1 MKYGFTTTASTV
13 VLGCTLALTSPAM
26 ADIED
31 AKKLIE
37 QYSQLPVFEAP
48 GPAFDAKACMADKK
62 MFVIPL
68 TNANPFNAAISQGFV
83 DAAGIV
89 GFELRDWETQMDPA
103 GWIQG
108 INTAVAEKFDLIDM
122 QGGLPPEFLVPQI
135 TEARGA
141 GVKVTATHNYDASTQ
156 QIPDFLDSAA
166 NTDYVTVGK
175 IIAAW
180 AIAKTD
186 GKVNALVL
194 GPDEITPTAP
204 LRDAIINYLKE
215 NCPDCKST
223 YINVPV
229 NDWATKTQPAVQNA
243 LLADSSIN
251 YVLPVYDSLSQF
263 IVPAIQIANSKAKI
277 VSYNGTPFVLD
288 MMRDGDIV
296 EMNVGESLGWV
307 GMAGTDAN
315 MRLLCGLDPVTKLNT
330 PAYIFTDE
338 NVETAGVPATFN
350 DGYGDVH
357 IEGFKALWGI
367 K

>member
-1 MKYGFTTTASTV
+1 M
-13 VLGCTLALTSPAM
+13 
-26 ADIED
+26 
-31 AKKLIE
+31 KKLF
-37 QYSQLPVFEAP
+37 LPALGAALMFAPAAHADMDAAKALIDKHSKLPTFEAP

-83 DAAGIV
+83 DAAAMV

-108 INTAVAEKFDLIDM
+108 INTAVAEGFDLIDM

-135 TEARGA
+135 TEARSN
-141 GVKVTATHNYDASTQ
+141 GVKVTATHNYDATTQ
-156 QIPDFLDSAA
+156 QIPEFLDSAA

-180 AIAKTD
+180 AMVQTD

-204 LRDAIINYLKE
+204 LRDAIINYLKD
-215 NCPDCKST
+215 NCPDCKT
-223 YINVPV
+223 QYINVPV

-243 LLADSSIN
+243 LLADPTIN
-251 YVLPVYDSLSQF
+251 YVLPVYDSMSQF
-263 IVPAIQIANSKAKI
+263 IVPAIQIANSDAKI

-315 MRLLCGLDPVTKLNT
+315 MRLLCGLDPVTVLNT
-330 PAYIFTDE
+330 PAFIFTDE
-338 NVETAGVPATFN
+338 NVATAGNPATFN

-357 IEGFKALWGI
+357 KAGFAKLWGLE
-367 K
+367 

>member
-1 MKYGFTTTASTV
+1 MKTAV
-13 VLGCTLALTSPAM
+13 PALGLALLATPAL
-26 ADIED
+26 ADLD
-31 AKKLIE
+31 AARALVE
-37 QYSQLPVFEAP
+37 EYSQLPTFEPP
-48 GPAFDAKACMADKK
+48 GEPFDARACMADKK

-83 DAAGIV
+83 EAAEMV

-108 INTAVAEKFDLIDM
+108 INTAVAEGFDLIDL
-122 QGGLPPEFLVPQI
+122 QGGLPPEFVQPQVM
-135 TEARGA
+135 EARDA
-141 GVKVTATHNYDASTQ
+141 GVKVTATHNWDATTQ
-156 QIPDFLDSAA
+156 TPPEFMDGAA
-166 NTDYVTVGK
+166 NTDYVTIGK

-180 AIAKTD
+180 AMVQTE
-186 GKVNALVL
+186 GQVNALVL

-204 LRDAIINYLKE
+204 IRDAVIGYLE
-215 NCPDCKST
+215 DNCPDCRTT

-229 NDWATKTQPAVQNA
+229 NDWATQGQPAVQNA
-243 LLADSSIN
+243 LLADPSIN
-251 YVLPVYDSLSQF
+251 YVLPVYDSMSQF
-263 IVPAIQIANSKAKI
+263 IVPAIQIAGSDAKI
-277 VSYNGTPFVLD
+277 ASYNGTPFVLD
-288 MMRDGDIV
+288 MMREGDIV

-338 NVETAGVPATFN
+338 NVESAGNPATFN

-357 IEGFKALWGI
+357 IEGFRKLWQLD
-367 K
+367 

>member
-1 MKYGFTTTASTV
+1 MKTLKPIAVATFAVAISASTFNAQA
-13 VLGCTLALTSPAM
+13 GM
-26 ADIED
+26 DE
-31 AKKLIE
+31 AKALIE
-37 QYSQLPVFEAP
+37 KHSQLPTFEAP
-48 GPAFDAKACMADKK
+48 GEAFDAKACMADKK

-83 DAAGIV
+83 DAAEIV

-108 INTAVAEKFDLIDM
+108 VNTAVAEKFDLIDM

-135 TEARGA
+135 TEARDA
-141 GVKVTATHNYDASTQ
+141 GLKVTATHNYDASTQ
-156 QIPDFLDSAA
+156 EIPDFLDSGA
-166 NTDYVTVGK
+166 NTDYVTVGN

-180 AIAKTD
+180 TIVQTE

-204 LRDAIINYLKE
+204 LRDAIIGYLE
-215 NCPDCKST
+215 EHCPDCK
-223 YINVPV
+223 N
-229 NDWATKTQPAVQNA
+229 
-243 LLADSSIN
+243 SSIN

-263 IVPAIQIANSKAKI
+263 IVPAIQIADSKAKI

-288 MMRDGDIV
+288 MMREDDIV

-315 MRLLCGLDPVTKLNT
+315 MRLLCGLDPVTQLNT
-330 PAYIFTDE
+330 PAYIFTDD
-338 NVETAGVPATFN
+338 NVASAGNPATFN

-357 IEGFKALWGI
+357 IDGFKKLWNI
-367 K
+367 E

>member
-1 MKYGFTTTASTV
+1 MKQKILAAIAATV
-13 VLGCTLALTSPAM
+13 IATPAAADMEAAKALIA
-26 ADIED
+26 
-31 AKKLIE
+31 
-37 QYSQLPVFEAP
+37 QYSQLPTFEAP
-48 GPAFDAKACMADKK
+48 GPAFDARACMADKK

-68 TNANPFNAAISQGFV
+68 TSANPFNATISRGFV
-83 DAAGIV
+83 DAAEMV

-108 INTAVAEKFDLIDM
+108 INTAMAEGFDLIDL

-135 TEARGA
+135 TEAQAA
-141 GVKVTATHNYDASTQ
+141 GVKVTATHNWDASTQ
-156 QIPDFLDSAA
+156 TTPDFMDGAA
-166 NTDYVTVGK
+166 NTDYVTIGR

-180 AIAKTD
+180 AIVQTG

-204 LRDAIINYLKE
+204 LRDSIIGYLKD
-215 NCPDCKST
+215 NCSDCRTK

-229 NDWATKTQPAVQNA
+229 NDWATQGQPAVQNA
-243 LLADSSIN
+243 LLADPSIN
-251 YVLPVYDSLSQF
+251 YVLPVYDSMASF
-263 IVPAIQIANSKAKI
+263 IVPAIQIAGSKAKI

-288 MMRDGDIV
+288 MIRDGDIV

-315 MRLLCGLDPVTKLNT
+315 MRLLCGLDPVGKLNT
-330 PAYIFTDE
+330 PAYIFSDA
-338 NVETAGVPATFN
+338 NIETAGNPATFN

-357 IEGFKALWGI
+357 VDGFKVLWGLE
-367 K
+367 

>member
-1 MKYGFTTTASTV
+1 MKHLMTAAV
-13 VLGCTLALTSPAM
+13 AALALGSPAL
-26 ADIED
+26 ADMD
-31 AKKLIE
+31 AAKALIAKH
-37 QYSQLPVFEAP
+37 SQLPTFEAP
-48 GPAFDAKACMADKK
+48 GPAFDAKSCMADKK
-62 MFVIPL
+62 MFIIPL

-83 DAAGIV
+83 DAAAMV

-108 INTAVAEKFDLIDM
+108 INTAVAEGFDLIDM

-135 TEARGA
+135 TEAKAA
-141 GVKVTATHNYDASTQ
+141 GVKATATHNWDATTQ
-156 QIPDFLDSAA
+156 ETPEFMDGAA
-166 NTDYVTVGK
+166 NTDYVTIGN

-180 AIAKTD
+180 AMVQTE

-194 GPDEITPTAP
+194 GPDEITPTGP
-204 LRDAIINYLKE
+204 LRDAILGYLKD
-215 NCPDCKST
+215 NCPDCQTK

-229 NDWATKTQPAVQNA
+229 NDWATQGQSAVQTA
-243 LLADSSIN
+243 LLADPSIN
-251 YVLPVYDSLSQF
+251 YVLPVYDSMSQF
-263 IVPAIQIANSKAKI
+263 IVPAIQIASSNAKI

-288 MMRDGDIV
+288 MMREADIV

-338 NVETAGVPATFN
+338 NVATAGTPATFN

-357 IEGFKALWGI
+357 TAGFKALWGLE
-367 K
+367 

>member
-1 MKYGFTTTASTV
+1 MKTILKLAAAAMVLAAPAS
-13 VLGCTLALTSPAM
+13 
-26 ADIED
+26 ADID
-31 AKKLIE
+31 AAKALIAKH
-37 QYSQLPVFEAP
+37 SQLPEFTAP
-48 GPAFDAKACMADKK
+48 GPAFDARTCMADKK
-62 MFVIPL
+62 MFVVPL

-83 DAAGIV
+83 DAAGLV

-108 INTAVAEKFDLIDM
+108 INTAVAEGFDLIDL

-135 TEARGA
+135 TEAQGA
-141 GVKVTATHNYDASTQ
+141 GVKVTATHNWDASTQ
-156 QIPDFLDSAA
+156 PTPEFMDGAA
-166 NTDYVTVGK
+166 NTDYVTIGK

-180 AIAKTD
+180 TIVQTG

-204 LRDAIINYLKE
+204 LRDSILNYLKD
-215 NCPDCKST
+215 NCPDCKTT
-223 YINVPV
+223 YVNVPV
-229 NDWATKTQPAVQNA
+229 NDWATKGQPAVQNA
-243 LLADSSIN
+243 LLADPSIN
-251 YVLPVYDSLSQF
+251 YVLPVYDSMSGF
-263 IVPAIQIANSKAKI
+263 IVPAIQISGSSAKI

-315 MRLLCGLDPVTKLNT
+315 MRLLCGLDPVGTLNT
-330 PAYIFTDE
+330 PAYIFTDD
-338 NVETAGVPATFN
+338 NVSTAGTPATFN

-357 IEGFKALWGI
+357 IAGFKKLWGLE
-367 K
+367 

>member
-1 MKYGFTTTASTV
+1 MKKM
-13 VLGCTLALTSPAM
+13 ALTLLGFAASAALASPASAGM
-26 ADIED
+26 EE
-31 AKKLIE
+31 AKALIE
-37 QYSQLPVFEAP
+37 KHSKLPTFEAP
-48 GPAFDAKACMADKK
+48 GPAFDAKACMAGKK

-68 TNANPFNAAISQGFV
+68 TNANPFNVAISQGFV
-83 DAAGIV
+83 DAAKMV

-108 INTAVAEKFDLIDM
+108 INTAVAEKYDLIDM

-135 TEARGA
+135 TEARAA
-141 GVKVTATHNYDASTQ
+141 GVKVTATHNYDATTQ

-166 NTDYVTVGK
+166 NTDYVTVGQ
-175 IIAAW
+175 IMAAW
-180 AIAKTD
+180 AIVQTG

-204 LRDAIINYLKE
+204 LRDSIMAYFKE
-215 NCPDCKST
+215 HCPDCKT
-223 YINVPV
+223 QYINVPV

-243 LLADSSIN
+243 LLADPSIN
-251 YVLPVYDSLSQF
+251 YVLPVYDSMSQF
-263 IVPAIQIANSKAKI
+263 IVPAIQIANSPAKI

-315 MRLLCGLDPVTKLNT
+315 MRLLCGLDKVTKLNT
-330 PAYIFTDE
+330 PAYIFTDA
-338 NVETAGVPATFN
+338 NVATAGNPATFN

-357 IEGFKALWGI
+357 KEGFAKLWGLQ
-367 K
+367 

>member
-1 MKYGFTTTASTV
+1 MTNKMTTTLS
-13 VLGCTLALTSPAM
+13 TLAAGTALCLTGVASAG
-26 ADIED
+26 IED

-37 QYSQLPVFEAP
+37 QYSQLPTFEAP

-83 DAAGIV
+83 DAAEVV

-108 INTAVAEKFDLIDM
+108 VNTAVAEKFDLIDM
-122 QGGLPPEFLVPQI
+122 QGGLPPEFMVPQI
-135 TEARGA
+135 TEARAA
-141 GVKVTATHNYDASTQ
+141 GLKVTATHNYDATTQ
-156 QIPDFLDSAA
+156 SIPDFLDSAA

-180 AIAKTD
+180 AIAKTE

-204 LRDAIINYLKE
+204 LRDAIMGYLKD
-215 NCPDCKST
+215 NCPDCQSK

-243 LLADSSIN
+243 LLADPSIN

-263 IVPAIQIANSKAKI
+263 IVPAIQIAGSSAKI

-315 MRLLCGLDPVTKLNT
+315 MRLLCGLEPVTKLNT

-338 NVETAGVPATFN
+338 NVATAGNPATFN

>member
-1 MKYGFTTTASTV
+1 MKTPILPA
-13 VLGCTLALTSPAM
+13 LGAAMIFALPAKADM
-26 ADIED
+26 ADAEALI
-31 AKKLIE
+31 AKH
-37 QYSQLPVFEAP
+37 SQLPTFEAP
-48 GPAFDAKACMADKK
+48 GPAFDAKACMKDKK

-83 DAAGIV
+83 EAAKMV

-108 INTAVAEKFDLIDM
+108 INTAVAEGFDLIDM

-135 TEARGA
+135 TEARAA
-141 GVKVTATHNYDASTQ
+141 GVKVTATHNWDATTQ
-156 QIPDFLDSAA
+156 QTPDFMDGAA

-175 IIAAW
+175 IISAW
-180 AIAKTD
+180 AMVKTG

-204 LRDAIINYLKE
+204 LRDAIIGYLEE
-215 NCPDCKST
+215 NCPDCKT
-223 YINVPV
+223 RYINVPV

-243 LLADSSIN
+243 LLADPTIN
-251 YVLPVYDSLSQF
+251 YVLPVYDSMSQF
-263 IVPAIQIANSKAKI
+263 IVPAIQIAGSSAKI

-307 GMAGTDAN
+307 GMAGTDAD

-330 PAYIFTDE
+330 PAYIFSKE
-338 NVETAGVPATFN
+338 NVATAGNPATFN

-357 IEGFKALWGI
+357 KAGFAKLWGVE
-367 K
+367 